1 METSKADLF
10 FVYFGDFIKM
20 LDALDALSSR
30 LRRKN
35 QIQRFFV
42 DISAAMKIRILN
54 HTNASQVSQAV
65 ILVRGCVENYSAEVW
80 RKHSRWE
87 KPWRPLDIRC

>member
-35 QIQRFFV
+35 QIQRFFFLHFSRYE
-42 DISAAMKIRILN
+42 DQDPEPHQRQPGG
-54 HTNASQVSQAV
+54 T
-65 ILVRGCVENYSAEVW
+65 RG
-80 RKHSRWE
+80 
-87 KPWRPLDIRC
+87 RPGQGNTGL